1 MNKNILYL
9 LLIVLLLAGLGFY
22 QYRRTTTSPTTTSNP
37 PNNSVATSPS
47 STTAARYLPF
57 KKEELAAPTPARRV
71 LFFYASW
78 CPTCRPADA
87 DFQANQSQIP
97 ADVRVFR
104 VNYNDPETDNDEKEL
119 AKKYGIVYQHTY
131 VQIDQSGNV
140 ITQWNGG
147 AVKELLTNLK

>member
-1 MNKNILYL
+1 MNKNVLY
-9 LLIVLLLAGLGFY
+9 LLIVLSLAGLGFY
-22 QYRRTTTSPTTTSNP
+22 QYSR
-37 PNNSVATSPS
+37 VATSPTPTS
-47 STTAARYLPF
+47 NTSTNSVVASTSTTSAARYLPF
-57 KKEELAAPTPARRV
+57 KKEELDVPTPARRV

-119 AKKYGIVYQHTY
+119 AKKYGVVYQHTY

-147 AVKELLTNLK
+147 AVKELLANLK